1 MFWGIKEIL
10 LSGFLF
16 TGSKPWYI
24 TMQKPKRSSLMLKI
38 WIGAVKVNKKIEVDE
53 RNFNFGIFEEELYE
67 VGLSVARYVLEQIAE
82 YLDVKIREGRPKKA
96 LKNCGKAEK
105 YLSTKMGDVRYS
117 RTRYYDRESGGYRYL
132 LDEALGLEQRQ
143 TVSIGR
149 RQLEARL
156 AITTGSY
163 RSAVSELEAS
173 TGSTRS
179 HEAIRGVVLEEGARI
194 QKVQEY
200 ELQREYA
207 LEGAYTDEP
216 HDTVY
221 VEADGTQIHHQR
233 SDRKKGKGLE
243 VKVGICYTGKGRR
256 YAGGSGAAKVLEN
269 KYIYLDIRS
278 GPAFM
283 RDLSLVA
290 EREVGLSQA
299 GHVLVGGDGAGWI
312 RKGMEMNFGGAHYK
326 LCEYHLNTQVTG
338 ALAGMDTLKRRVK
351 SRLSKYDVAGA
362 LGALLEGGMR
372 CSDHEQRERI
382 SQLYRYIESNRE
394 GIWDVSSLGDGE
406 VGTAIERLGG
416 VENNVDNAV
425 AERFKKGGYRWG
437 EVGAR
442 SLLKVEEVL
451 LNGRFDQWWY
461 EDRDKATGAVSR
473 ESLAPFSAAEVNK
486 EDGTEGM
493 VDEIPLPCFHGPDQG
508 KPWVKALKGELEI
521 KEL

>member
-1 MFWGIKEIL
+1 MLSILIRRVVVNRKMMFDVE
-10 LSGFLF
+10 
-16 TGSKPWYI
+16 
-24 TMQKPKRSSLMLKI
+24 
-38 WIGAVKVNKKIEVDE
+38 NVD
-53 RNFNFGIFEEELYE
+53 FGKLEEEIYE
-67 VGLSVARYVLEQIAE
+67 LALEIAVRIME
-82 YLDVKIREGRPKKA
+82 YLLKLLDGQLREYRPRKA
-96 LKNCGKAEK
+96 FENCGKAEK
-105 YLSTKMGDVRYS
+105 YLSTRMGDIRYR

-132 LDEALGLEQRQ
+132 LDEALGLEKRQ

-173 TGSTRS
+173 TGSSRS

-194 QKVQEY
+194 RRVQEY

-207 LEGAYTDEP
+207 LEGAYTGEP
-216 HDTVY
+216 HDAVY

-233 SDRKKGKGLE
+233 SDRKRGKGLE

-256 YAGGSGAAKVLEN
+256 YEGGSGDAKLLEN

-299 GHVLVGGDGAGWI
+299 GHVFVGGDGAPWI
-312 RKGMEMNFGGAHYK
+312 RKGMEMNFGGSHYK
-326 LCEYHLNTQVTG
+326 LCDYHLNKQITA

-362 LGALLEGGMR
+362 LRALWDGALR
-372 CSDHEQRERI
+372 CSDHEQHERI
-382 SQLYRYIESNRE
+382 SKLYSYIESNRE
-394 GIWDVSSLGDGE
+394 GIWDVSSFGNGE
-406 VGTAIERLGG
+406 VGLAIESLGG

-437 EVGAR
+437 KVGAQ

-461 EDRDKATGAVSR
+461 EDRNKATVAVSR
-473 ESLAPFSAAEVNK
+473 ESLAPLSAAEVNR

-493 VDEIPLPCFHGPDQG
+493 VEEIPLPCFHGPDQG
-508 KPWVKALKGELEI
+508 KPWVKMLKGMLEI

>member
-1 MFWGIKEIL
+1 MVYNHVKTKKELAMLSIVIRKVVVNRKMMFDVEN
-10 LSGFLF
+10 
-16 TGSKPWYI
+16 
-24 TMQKPKRSSLMLKI
+24 
-38 WIGAVKVNKKIEVDE
+38 V
-53 RNFNFGIFEEELYE
+53 NFGRLEEEIYE
-67 VGLSVARYVLEQIAE
+67 LALEIAARIME
-82 YLDVKIREGRPKKA
+82 YLLRLLDGRLRENRPKSVFE
-96 LKNCGKAEK
+96 NCGEAEK
-105 YLSTKMGDVRYS
+105 YLSTRMGDIRYI
-117 RTRYYDRESGGYRYL
+117 RTRYFDRESGGYRYL
-132 LDEALGLEQRQ
+132 LDEALGLEKRQ
-143 TVSIGR
+143 TISIGR

-163 RSAVSELEAS
+163 RSAVSELAAS
-173 TGSTRS
+173 TGSSRS

-194 QKVQEY
+194 QRMQEY
-200 ELQREYA
+200 QLQREYA
-207 LEGAYTDEP
+207 LEGAYTGEP
-216 HDTVY
+216 HDAVY

-256 YAGGSGAAKVLEN
+256 YRGGSGAAKLLQN
-269 KYIYLDIRS
+269 KYIYLDITS

-299 GHVLVGGDGAGWI
+299 EHVFVGGDGAPWI

-326 LCEYHLNTQVTG
+326 LCDYHLNTQVTA

-351 SRLSKYDVAGA
+351 SRLNKYDVTGA
-362 LGALLEGGMR
+362 LGVLLDGGMR
-372 CSDHEQRERI
+372 CSDHAQRERI
-382 SQLYRYIESNRE
+382 SQLYSYIESNRE
-394 GIWDVSSLGDGE
+394 GIWDVSSFGDDE

-425 AERFKKGGYRWG
+425 AERFKKRGYRWG
-437 EVGAR
+437 AVGAR

-461 EDRDKATGAVSR
+461 EDRDKATVAVSR
-473 ESLAPFSAAEVNK
+473 GTLAPFSAAEVNK
-486 EDGTEGM
+486 EDGAEGM
-493 VDEIPLPCFHGPDQG
+493 VEEIPLPCFHGPDQG
-508 KPWVKALKGELEI
+508 KPWVKMLKGMLEI